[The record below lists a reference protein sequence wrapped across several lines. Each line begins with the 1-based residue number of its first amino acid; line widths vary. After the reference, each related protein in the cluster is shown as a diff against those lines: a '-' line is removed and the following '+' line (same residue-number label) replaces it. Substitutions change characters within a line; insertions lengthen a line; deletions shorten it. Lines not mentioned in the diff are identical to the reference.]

1 MMRTVQRQDLKPWQR
16 ELLEAA
22 ARASETANCPFSG
35 YPVGSAVRV
44 RTRSGEIVNV
54 TGTNSESANYRSVCA
69 EKHAVHRA
77 LAEHSWHEDG
87 ELVRPEVTAVAVY
100 CAVGAS
106 SQQPCGDCRETLH
119 EVNPDMEV
127 IAAAGPSR
135 AGVHDPRVTLT
146 SVRALLPHGFE
157 LASLRGDYGA
167 DGAAVHEAQELEAR
181 VLHLPKPSDLAADAS
196 ARRELLRGVSHLL
209 MVGSPRRAR
218 LIAELA
224 HRRFGAV
231 RGVDESCY
239 CDLTVPGRDESGREF
254 VVYVS
259 ELPSGSKVAVA
270 SHGVGM
276 SGVELVLTELP
287 ALIALAQDGEPP
299 RIDGVIRCGTRG
311 TLSQVPMGCV
321 ALSTACHNDH
331 LERLDPSPAWLDRL
345 RSAARSRGMTL
356 VGNEEIEA
364 RGADD
369 WPPATEVL
377 VEGPGIATTFFWE
390 GQSRPLYRAGVD
402 PPSEELLRQERHQR
416 AARLQTWVRAG
427 VRWIEMEDYT
437 VLRVAELCGLPAV
450 TLGAVVG
457 QRRRADGSFQTD
469 YGKEV
474 LAASE
479 LLPTELALEA
489 IAAPP

>member
-1 MMRTVQRQDLKPWQR
+1 MRTVQRRDLKPWQR
-16 ELLEAA
+16 QLLEAA
-22 ARASETANCPFSG
+22 ERASETANCPFSG

-44 RTRSGEIVNV
+44 RTRSGDIVNV

-77 LAEHSWHEDG
+77 LAEHSWREDG
-87 ELVRPEVTAVAVY
+87 ELMRPQVTAVAVY
-100 CAVGAS
+100 CAVGAAP
-106 SQQPCGDCRETLH
+106 QQPCGDCRETLH

-135 AGVHDPRVTLT
+135 SGVHDPRVTLT
-146 SVRALLPHGFE
+146 TVRTLLPHGFE
-157 LASLRGDYGA
+157 LASLRGEYGA
-167 DGAAVHEAQELEAR
+167 AGAAIHEAQELEKR
-181 VLHLPKPSDLAADAS
+181 VLHLPQPGDLAADAS
-196 ARRELLRGVSHLL
+196 ARRELLRGVTHLI
-209 MVGSPRRAR
+209 VAGSPRRVR
-218 LIAELA
+218 RIAELA
-224 HRRFGAV
+224 HRRFGAAH
-231 RGVDESCY
+231 GADESCY

-254 VVYVS
+254 AVYVC
-259 ELPSGSKVAVA
+259 ELPSGAKVAVA

-276 SGVELVLTELP
+276 SGVELVLSELP

-311 TLSQVPMGCV
+311 TLSRVPLGCI

-331 LERLDPSPAWLDRL
+331 LERLTPSPAWLDRL
-345 RSAARSRGMTL
+345 RSAARSRGMTV
-356 VGNEEIEA
+356 VGDEEIDA
-364 RGADD
+364 RGEDD
-369 WPPATEVL
+369 WPPAAETL

-390 GQSRPLYRAGVD
+390 GQSRPLYRADG
-402 PPSEELLRQERHQR
+402 SAASGELLRLDRRQR

-427 VRWIEMEDYT
+427 IRWIEMEDYT

-457 QRRRADGSFQTD
+457 HRRRADSSFQTD

-479 LLPTELALEA
+479 LLPGELALEA
-489 IAAPP
+489 IAAGR